1 MSEPLPDHDPCYQLA
16 NEGTS
21 LAIDCRHRLPALMY
35 FGPRVRHLAPD
46 YLSLL
51 DRGEAPA
58 SPAESAP
65 TALLPDVTS
74 GFLGSPGI
82 ALHRGNRCWQFH
94 PEIQAISQPSS
105 RELILE
111 AGCGATQVKLRYEIS
126 LDAEL
131 PVFSITVRVI
141 NDSQEERLHITECN
155 LTLSLPDNLTHCR
168 SFQGRWG
175 LEFQQQRQAI
185 SQGAY
190 VRENRSGRSSHQSP
204 PYLMMEEQFTTETSG
219 EALAC
224 HLAWSGNYRM
234 CIEQLADGRRFIQ
247 MGELLT
253 PGEVELGAGEVYTTP
268 EVWCAVSHEGL
279 GGLSHSWHQL
289 VRRDFS
295 APAGSRYKARPV
307 QLNTWEALYFDV
319 NESNVLTLID
329 QAAQLGIERFVLDD
343 GWFDGRQDDSSSL
356 GDWQVDA
363 TKFPRGLNP
372 LINACRERGMAFGL
386 WIEPE
391 MVNPD
396 SNLYRANPD
405 WVLHHDPAPRLLA
418 RNQLV
423 LDLGRD
429 DVFDHLLGVITT
441 LLGDYDISYLKWDMN
456 RDIHQAG
463 NADGVPAIHR
473 QTRALYRLMGEVK
486 RQFPD
491 LEIESCAS
499 GGGRVDFGVLQFA
512 SRFWPSDS
520 HDALDRL
527 RIQQGFSLLMPP
539 ELMGS
544 HVGAATCHLT
554 GRQHAMAFRAGVA
567 FWGHLGVEMDLSSI
581 DDADKQTLSS
591 LIALHKRHRALL
603 HAGRTLRLERPEG
616 EMGWAIIN
624 HNQTEALFAAVRLH
638 STVDIFPRRF
648 RFSGL
653 DADAHYRVQLV
664 WPQVPDAELGKHS
677 DAIQSSPLSGDAL
690 GRLGIQL
697 PILAPETLLIYHL
710 ERV

>member
-1 MSEPLPDHDPCYQLA
+1 MSESLPDHDPCYQLA
-16 NEGTS
+16 NESTS
-21 LAIDCRHRLPALMY
+21 LVIDCRHRLPALMY
-35 FGPRVRHLAPD
+35 FGPRVARLVPD
-46 YLSLL
+46 YLDLL

-58 SPAESAP
+58 SPAQSAP
-65 TALLPDVTS
+65 IALLPDVTS

-82 ALHRGNRCWQFH
+82 ALHRDNRCWQLH
-94 PEIQAISQPSS
+94 PELQAVSQPSS
-105 RELILE
+105 RQLILE
-111 AGCGATQVKLRYEIS
+111 AGCRATQVSLRYLIA

-131 PVFSITVRVI
+131 PVFSIAVQVI
-141 NDSQEERLHITECN
+141 NDSPEERLQITECN
-155 LTLSLPDNLTHCR
+155 VTLSLPDNLTHCR
-168 SFQGRWG
+168 AFQGRWG
-175 LEFQQQRQAI
+175 LEFQQHMQAI

-190 VRENRSGRSSHQSP
+190 VRENRCGRSSHQSP
-204 PYLMMEEQFTTETSG
+204 PYLMMQEQFATESSG
-219 EALAC
+219 EAFAC
-224 HLAWSGNYRM
+224 HLAWSGNYRTR
-234 CIEQLADGRRFIQ
+234 IEQLADGRRFIQ
-247 MGELLT
+247 MGELLV
-253 PGEVELGAGEVYTTP
+253 PGEVELQAGEVYATP
-268 EVWCAVSHEGL
+268 EVWCAVSCEGL

-289 VRRDFS
+289 VRKDFS
-295 APAGSRYKARPV
+295 APRASRDKPRPV

-319 NESNVLTLID
+319 SESSVLTLIQ
-329 QAAQLGIERFVLDD
+329 QAAELGVERFVLDD
-343 GWFDGRQDDSSSL
+343 GWFEGRQDDSSSL

-363 TKFPRGLNP
+363 AKFPRGLSP
-372 LINACRERGMAFGL
+372 LIEACRERGMAFGL

-429 DVFDHLLGVITT
+429 DVFCHLLAVITK

-463 NADGVPAIHR
+463 NVDGLPAVHR

-491 LEIESCAS
+491 VEIESCAS
-499 GGGRVDFGVLQFA
+499 GGGRVDFGILRFA

-527 RIQQGFSLLMPP
+527 SIQRGFSLLMPP

-554 GRQHAMAFRAGVA
+554 GRQHSMAFRAGVA

-581 DDADKQTLSS
+581 DDADRLTLCS

-603 HAGRTLRLERPEG
+603 HSGRTLRLERPEG
-616 EMGWAIIN
+616 EMGWAVIS
-624 HNQTEALFAAVRLH
+624 HNRAEALFAAVRLQ
-638 STVDIFPRRF
+638 STVDIFPRRY

-653 DADAHYRVQLV
+653 DADAHYRVQLI
-664 WPQVPDAELGKHS
+664 WPQASGAVLQQHS
-677 DAIQSSPLSGDAL
+677 ASVQASPIAGDAL
-690 GRLGIQL
+690 VRLGIQL